1 MAKTAVGIYISSKY
15 VDIVELG
22 GSKGAPKLLNFT
34 RQEIPKASPAQPEES
49 NAADKPKENPL
60 SAVIRDAL
68 SKTSIDT
75 KDVYTVLPSSDAMI
89 RYFDMPSLP
98 RSEQRQAIK
107 FEAKKYI
114 PFKLDD
120 IVSDFKVISSAT
132 SKSKMS
138 VFYIAATKANL
149 NSHMD
154 ILTAAG
160 TKTVGVDII
169 PFSLIRVLLLA
180 KKTDNK
186 ENIAVLYLDNDRE
199 NATIHIM
206 EAGMP
211 FMSRDIKIQSDDK
224 DALFEKLSSDIRVSI
239 DYYQRQKPKA
249 EISKIL
255 VCGESIFTGVDAY
268 ISEELKIITET
279 LEDLSIVKAKEQ
291 LPTSAIIAAGTAF
304 EGLGKSNYSVN
315 LSPVATAITKQKHLN
330 IMAAEIIGAIF
341 VILAIFLISAIPTK
355 TLSGKLKTI
364 ESQGVTLSKDTA
376 KLNTKML
383 KDRKESII
391 DEVKFL
397 NILINDKISWAKKL
411 ERISVNLQDGL
422 WIEKLDIVES
432 KTRGKSE
439 YLAAITYGLSIVGN
453 SFLEDESKETGQVN
467 KFLEALKNDK
477 EFMLGFKSIEIASQN
492 RKEVEGHWITSFVIN
507 IDMQSQSTDR
517 KGRRR

>member
-1 MAKTAVGIYISSKY
+1 MAKTSVGIYISSKY

-22 GSKGAPKLLNFT
+22 GSKSAPRLLNFT
-34 RQEIPKASPAQPEES
+34 RQEMPKTSPVQSGES
-49 NAADKPKENPL
+49 NTADKPKENPT
-60 SAVIRDAL
+60 SSVIREAL
-68 SKTSIDT
+68 SKISTDT
-75 KDVYTVLPSSDAMI
+75 RDVYTVLPSSDAMI
-89 RYFDMPSLP
+89 RYFDMPALP
-98 RSEQRQAIK
+98 RSEQKQAIK

-180 KKTDNK
+180 KKTDPK
-186 ENIAVLYLDNDRE
+186 ENIAILYLDNDRE

-211 FMSRDIKIQSDDK
+211 FMSRDIKIQADDK
-224 DALFEKLSSDIRVSI
+224 EAFFEKLSSDIRVSI

-279 LEDLSIVKAKEQ
+279 IEDLSIVKAKEQ
-291 LPTSAIIAAGTAF
+291 LPISAIIAAGTAL
-304 EGLGKSNYSVN
+304 EGLGKTNYSVN
-315 LSPVATAITKQKHLN
+315 LSPVATAITKQKNLN
-330 IMAAEIIGAIF
+330 IVAAEIIGAIF
-341 VILAIFLISAIPTK
+341 IVLAIFLVSGIQARV
-355 TLSGKLKTI
+355 LSKELKHI
-364 ESQGVTLSKDTA
+364 ESQGAMLSKDTA

-383 KDRKESII
+383 KDRKEKII
-391 DEVKFL
+391 NEVKFL

-411 ERISVNLQDGL
+411 EHISINLQEGL

-439 YLAAITYGLSIVGN
+439 YPAVITYGLSIAGN
-453 SFLEDESKETGQVN
+453 SFLEDESKSAQQVT
-467 KFLEALKNDK
+467 KFLEALKSDK
-477 EFMLGFKSIEIASQN
+477 EFMSGFNNVEITSQD

-507 IDMQSQSTDR
+507 VDIQSQGTGR